1 MKAIYIN
8 CETKEIKEIE
18 VEGSYQAMY
27 KVMGCELIQPIQFD
41 DIHDIHLDE
50 EGFLQHPH
58 RGYMVCAG
66 QLLTGICLILGI
78 KKDGNLKSH
87 NLNLDDIRGQI
98 VFLNKTQ
105 AYAYAQEVDR
115 RNAEAMKNRPDVIVC
130 MRLTDLFE
138 GEEQ

>member
-1 MKAIYIN
+1 MGNRYSQGRIKGERMKAIYIN

-58 RGYMVCAG
+58 R
-66 QLLTGICLILGI
+66 
-78 KKDGNLKSH
+78 
-87 NLNLDDIRGQI
+87 DIWFVQGS
-98 VFLNKTQ
+98 
-105 AYAYAQEVDR
+105 Y
-115 RNAEAMKNRPDVIVC
+115 
-130 MRLTDLFE
+130 
-138 GEEQ
+138 